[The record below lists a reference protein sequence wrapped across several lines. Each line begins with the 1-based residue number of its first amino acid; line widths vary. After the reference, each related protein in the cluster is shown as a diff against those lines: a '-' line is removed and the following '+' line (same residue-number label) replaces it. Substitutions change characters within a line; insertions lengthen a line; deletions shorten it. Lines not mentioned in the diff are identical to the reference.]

1 MPYTLVKWL
10 LWMLL
15 AAVVGGVVGYLLR
28 GLRCRQQVAAAAAS
42 TVDPDEVLALRRR
55 VANLELTVEERNRLR
70 AERDE
75 LRATLRSR
83 PAEAPVEAPVEAP
96 GGGGLAGVATLTA
109 APAAPAE
116 PVAPVL
122 DDAAL
127 AEAATVLGR
136 RIRLDD
142 LTVVEGI
149 GPKIAELLQAAGISS
164 WWGLATGGV
173 EPVQRVLTDAG
184 ARFQMHDPST
194 WPRQAEL
201 LAHGRWVEFR
211 ELTDRLDGGRAE

>member
-1 MPYTLVKWL
+1 M
-10 LWMLL
+10 
-15 AAVVGGVVGYLLR
+15 
-28 GLRCRQQVAAAAAS
+28 
-42 TVDPDEVLALRRR
+42 
-55 VANLELTVEERNRLR
+55 
-70 AERDE
+70 
-75 LRATLRSR
+75 ATLMS
-83 PAEAPVEAPVEAP
+83 
-96 GGGGLAGVATLTA
+96 
-109 APAAPAE
+109 APAE

-173 EPVQRVLTDAG
+173 EPLRRVLADAG
-184 ARFQMHDPST
+184 PRYQMHDPST
-194 WPRQAEL
+194 WPQQADL
-201 LAHGRWVEFR
+201 LAHGRWAEFR
-211 ELTDRLDGGRAE
+211 ELTDRLDGGKAE